1 MRNKKSGVSHRMSLV
16 TRIRFSYIIPF
27 VPFILLI
34 LFLFYNLWMNNHNYA
49 GMIDSVVK
57 ASAFNMDF
65 KHDFDNETYML
76 VVGQRE
82 IAESPLDAM
91 ISEARKVVGELNQLS
106 NNVDNRE
113 RLAAISKYLDNLE
126 YYYSSI
132 CDNLKNEGTYDT
144 NMQIWENDVQVGT
157 TLLQETVYQYI
168 FSESRDLD
176 RERDNQQKKFLQVV
190 TISAVAFVVVFLLIL
205 FISYYFNRLLR
216 QVQQE
221 QIQLRK
227 AEFLVLQSQINPHFL
242 YNTLD
247 AITWLAESGEQ
258 ETVVR
263 MVDSLSGFFRASLNQ
278 GKDIVTVAED
288 VSHIRSYLEI
298 QKIRYQDILEYSI
311 DVPDECGDVKIP
323 KITIQPLVENA
334 IYHGI
339 KNKRGGGRISITA
352 EWDGDDL
359 LICVRDNGVGM
370 NEERLQQVRE
380 AINEQATEETGVYG
394 LYNVNERIRLHF
406 GDSYGIMIESEE
418 GVGTRSVIRLPGQN

>member
-1 MRNKKSGVSHRMSLV
+1 MRNKKSGTSRRMSLV

-27 VPFILLI
+27 VPFVLLL
-34 LFLFYNLWMNNHNYA
+34 LFIFYNLWLNNHSYA
-49 GMIDSVVK
+49 DMIDSVVK

-65 KHDFDNETYML
+65 KHDFDNETYLL
-76 VVGQRE
+76 VVGQKE
-82 IAESPLDAM
+82 VADSPIDAM
-91 ISEARKVVGELNQLS
+91 ISEARIVVDELNTLS
-106 NNVDNRE
+106 NSVENRE
-113 RLAAISKYLDNLE
+113 RIASISKYLDNLE
-126 YYYSSI
+126 YYYNNI
-132 CDNLKNEGTYDT
+132 CNNLQSEGTYDT

-168 FSESRDLD
+168 FSESKDLD
-176 RERDNQQKKFLQVV
+176 RERENQQKSFGRVI
-190 TISAVAFVVVFLLIL
+190 TISAVAFVIVVILIL
-205 FISYYFNRLLR
+205 VISYYFNKLLR

-221 QIQLRK
+221 QVQLRK

-247 AITWLAESGEQ
+247 AITWLAESGEHD
-258 ETVVR
+258 TVVH

-278 GKDIVTVAED
+278 GKDIVS
-288 VSHIRSYLEI
+288 VSEEVRHIRSYLEI

-311 DVPDECGDVKIP
+311 DIPDEFADVKIP

-334 IYHGI
+334 LYHGI
-339 KNKRGGGRISITA
+339 KNKRGGGTIAITA
-352 EWDGDDL
+352 ETDGEDILIRVTDD
-359 LICVRDNGVGM
+359 GVGM
-370 NEERLQQVRE
+370 NAERLKQVRA

-418 GVGTRSVIRLPGQN
+418 GVGTRSVIRLPRLS